1 MGCAEQEAW
10 GWGMNLVKI
19 DRPIFEV
26 PICDVC
32 NKPVEFMEERDDIN
46 FDARIFRV
54 RCHGETEE
62 AILTALMMI
71 DGEVTFGR
79 AFVRERLK

>member
-1 MGCAEQEAW
+1 M
-10 GWGMNLVKI
+10 L
-19 DRPIFEV
+19 DRVVFEL

-32 NKPVEFMEERDDIN
+32 NKPVEVMENRNEFN

-71 DGEVTFGR
+71 DGEVTVGR
-79 AFVRERLK
+79 AFVRGRLK